1 MFLQNLFAS
10 MKAHRH
16 RSARRHLQKTGP
28 KLPKRWQE
36 LLDVAQQKQ
45 IEADTR
51 STPEPPESHH
61 LREKTGT

>member
-10 MKAHRH
+10 MKTRRH
-16 RSARRHLQKTGP
+16 RSARGRLQKTGP
-28 KLPKRWQE
+28 QLPQRWQE

-51 STPEPPESHH
+51 PAPAATESQH
-61 LREKTGT
+61 LQDKTGT

>member
-10 MKAHRH
+10 MKTRRQ
-16 RSARRHLQKTGP
+16 RSARRRLQKVGP
-28 KLPKRWQE
+28 QLPQRWQE

-51 STPEPPESHH
+51 PTQEATDSHH
-61 LREKTGT
+61 LQDKTGT

>member
-10 MKAHRH
+10 MKARRH

-28 KLPKRWQE
+28 QLPKRWQE

-45 IEADTR
+45 IEIDTR
-51 STPEPPESHH
+51 PTPEALESHH
-61 LREKTGT
+61 LHDKTGT

>member
-10 MKAHRH
+10 MKARRH
-16 RSARRHLQKTGP
+16 RSARRRLQKTGP
-28 KLPKRWQE
+28 QLPQRWQE

-51 STPEPPESHH
+51 PAPESESQH
-61 LREKTGT
+61 LQDKTGT